1 MATSLDG
8 AAVVGEGGVVVV
20 TVVGAV
26 VVGVVVVDV
35 LAGTDDGPAS
45 GVALDGGP
53 LLGAAVAA
61 SVDPDP
67 DPAAT
72 TPTPISPTATATRPT
87 PSTRNGGRGPPGAG
101 SVT

>member
-1 MATSLDG
+1 
-8 AAVVGEGGVVVV
+8 
-20 TVVGAV
+20 
-26 VVGVVVVDV
+26 V

-61 SVDPDP
+61 SVDP